1 VIGSVRA
8 GGGLAVL
15 PRSYLELA
23 PGARG
28 LSLLDLPE
36 KFRRVEIYLIV
47 QRWKFPMRLLN
58 AFVQSCLPARVGQN
72 QRLSKA

>member
-1 VIGSVRA
+1 
-8 GGGLAVL
+8 
-15 PRSYLELA
+15 
-23 PGARG
+23 
-28 LSLLDLPE
+28 
-36 KFRRVEIYLIV
+36 VEIYLIV